1 MKTNSN
7 NKYNSPIKATITG
20 IKSLFKK
27 GESIG
32 ELSSSDMLHG
42 KKVLITGSS
51 SGLGLAAAK
60 EIAKLG
66 AEVIMAVRSGI
77 PEKGEEV
84 KRASGSGLI
93 KMLHVD
99 LADFDSINSLVLK
112 IKEELGPLDIV
123 ICNAG
128 VVASKARKTKAGLEE
143 MFMVNYLSSYYFL
156 RLLLNQKLLNKDS
169 KEAPRIIVVDS
180 ESHRD
185 PVNFNWESFGKFS
198 PHTIGKT
205 VALYGYYKLLLI
217 TFVYELS
224 RRLNDETFTHSV
236 FSLCP
241 GPVNSNIAREAP
253 AIFQPLLKLVFS
265 IFFRSPKRA
274 CEPVTYLTASKSL
287 EGKSFEYLFLMQQKS
302 IDDKAMDPANGTKL
316 WNLSEQL
323 VNQLGYRL
331 S

>member
-1 MKTNSN
+1 MKSN
-7 NKYNSPIKATITG
+7 NKYNSPFQATLTG

-27 GESIG
+27 GERIG
-32 ELSSSDMLHG
+32 TLAASDNLKG

-60 EIAKLG
+60 DIARLG
-66 AEVIMAVRSGI
+66 AEVIMVVRSGI

-84 KRASGSGLI
+84 KNESGSDSI

-99 LADFDSINSLVLK
+99 LSDFDSINALVIK
-112 IKEELGPLDIV
+112 IKEEIGPLDIV

-156 RLLLNQKLLNKDS
+156 RLLLKNNLIKSNQP
-169 KEAPRIIVVDS
+169 EASRIIIVDS

-185 PVNFNWESFGKFS
+185 PQEYNWDAFGKFT

-217 TFVYELS
+217 TFAYELS
-224 RRLNDETFTHSV
+224 RRVNEHNFTHSV
-236 FSLCP
+236 FTLCP

-253 AIFQPLLKLVFS
+253 ALFQPILKFVFS
-265 IFFRSPKRA
+265 IFFRSPEKA
-274 CEPVTYLTASKSL
+274 CEPVVYLAASKSL
-287 EGKSFEYLFLMQQKS
+287 EGKSFDYLFLMQQKS
-302 IDDKAMDPANGTKL
+302 IDEKAMDPANGKKL
-316 WNLSEQL
+316 WDLSDQL
-323 VNQLGYRL
+323 VNKLGYSL
-331 S
+331 N